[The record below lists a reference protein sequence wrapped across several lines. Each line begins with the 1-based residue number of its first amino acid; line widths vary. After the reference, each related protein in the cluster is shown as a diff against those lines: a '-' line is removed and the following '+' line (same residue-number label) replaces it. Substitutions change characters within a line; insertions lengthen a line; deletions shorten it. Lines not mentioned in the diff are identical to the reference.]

1 VVGPGSTGER
11 LVASDGAVLIAENGH
26 CSPPVPEL
34 SANRRWNEY
43 ELSWTFRVN
52 VFVDLR
58 L

>member
-1 VVGPGSTGER
+1 
-11 LVASDGAVLIAENGH
+11 VASDGGVLITENGH
-26 CSPPVPEL
+26 CAPPVPEL
-34 SANRRWNEY
+34 FANRRWNEY